1 MTLRKRLLGWLMCCL
16 SLAPAASLAETAR
29 FTSPDILVL
38 GDSQLTFG
46 AGPTFLDF
54 FENIRTRCTATPAQ
68 LVQLE
73 SLGQMRT
80 SVIGVRS
87 STLQSWLERSGRFKG
102 MVCDVDPNWKVNA
115 KGFGFVS
122 TSPDEFVQI
131 GQGREYQF
139 CEADK
144 SPFETMFRDDYY
156 APKLLVL
163 SLMGGASDRWANI
176 PDLAR
181 QDAVNLVAQIPQDM
195 PCIFMTTLPAHK
207 QEIVEKRS
215 RAQENLKAAFEE
227 TNSRCSFVSGL
238 TPETIEAFVGN
249 SAFFR
254 SNGAGVVKDPFHPNE
269 TAAKHFFDLEADNI
283 CKAIFDQIGTLPQPR
298 G

>member
-1 MTLRKRLLGWLMCCL
+1 MTLKLRLLGVLICCL
-16 SLAPAASLAETAR
+16 VGSGITRADAEE

-54 FENIRTRCTATPAQ
+54 FENIAERCAPTPEQ
-68 LVQLE
+68 STYLE
-73 SLGQMRT
+73 RLGKMRA

-87 STLQSWLERSGRFKG
+87 STLQSWVERSGRFKG
-102 MVCDVDPNWKVNA
+102 MVCDVDPNWNVNA

-131 GQGREYQF
+131 GQGREYQL
-139 CEADK
+139 CAADK
-144 SPFETMFRDDYY
+144 SPFETMFREDYY

-163 SLMGGASDRWANI
+163 TFMGGASDRWSNI

-181 QDAVNLVAQIPQDM
+181 QDAVDMVNQIPRDM

-207 QEIVEKRS
+207 QSIVDKRL

-227 TNSRCSFVSGL
+227 TDSRCSFMSGL
-238 TPETIEAFVGN
+238 TPDTVEAFVGN
-249 SAFFR
+249 NAFFR
-254 SNGAGVVKDPFHPNE
+254 TNGAGVVKDPFHPNE
-269 TAAKHFFDLEADNI
+269 TAARHFFELQSGSI
-283 CKAIFDQIGTLPQPR
+283 CRAVFDQLSMVPEPR